1 MTNQEIFDW
10 LKTKFDDSII
20 ELKSDKP
27 IDPFIIVGPDQVDK
41 ICLYLR
47 DYEEF
52 LFDSL
57 CCLSGVDHGDGKLGT
72 VYHLFSHVKRH
83 KIIIKAIVPKE
94 KAEMP
99 SVSKIWLTAN
109 WHEREAYDLF
119 GIIYTGHPDLRRILL
134 PDDWEGHPLRKDY
147 EVAEFYHGMKVPY

>member
-1 MTNQEIFDW
+1 MTPQGIFDK
-10 LKTKFDDSII
+10 LKAKFGDSIL

-27 IDPFIIVGPDQVDK
+27 IDPFIIISAGN
-41 ICLYLR
+41 IREISLYLR

-57 CCLSGVDHGDGKLGT
+57 SCLSGVDFGDGNLGT
-72 VYHLFSHVKRH
+72 VYHLFSFDKNH
-83 KIIIKAIVPKE
+83 KIAIKAIVPKD

-99 SVSKIWLTAN
+99 SVSDIWLTAN
-109 WHEREAYDLF
+109 WHERESFDLF
-119 GIIYTGHPDLRRILL
+119 GINYLGHPDLRRILL

-147 EVAEFYHGMKVPY
+147 QVAEFYHGMKVPY